1 MRSILN
7 NDDVSSTPDGFI
19 PFSLDPSHPLYI
31 HPSDNPGSQLVS
43 VPFNES
49 GFVLWRSS
57 MVTSL
62 SAKNKLGLVDG
73 RVSRPI
79 QDSPYYA
86 YWERC
91 NDMVKSWITNSVS
104 REIATSMMCFRT
116 AKEVWKDINDRFGQS
131 NGSKYIQLQREI
143 HSATQGSSDIASYFT
158 KMRSL
163 WDELHS
169 SYVGHVCSCGALP
182 KFIEDQQL
190 FQFLN
195 GLNDSYSTV
204 KSAIMMMNPLPPM
217 SKAYS
222 LLQHNES
229 QREAHSSVPSISGD
243 TFSFLVSPGSSNGN
257 RTFSQKVNFESRRSN
272 TNASCKYYKKPGHTV
287 DKCYMLHGFPTDFK
301 FTKNKKSAS
310 CVQTEPPFTLSTH
323 LHGILTTQLS
333 ESSAHGFTKEQY
345 QHLLALFQQA
355 QLSSGL
361 THDDSSVNNTA
372 FAYFA
377 SLFSSYVESSVDS
390 HVCASSQLK
399 VNPWILDTGATNHMT
414 PHKHLLFN
422 VKPLTK
428 PFLVTLPNGY
438 KAKVVSTG
446 YLHLRHDVVL
456 LHVLLGPSLK
466 WPLEIGKAAGRLYYL
481 YPDADH
487 FSVTSTSMSVSH
499 SYVSLPISAHSVNI
513 SHVVDHVVDFVSL
526 YLFDH
531 SSSSSSSSSDSSST
545 PPFISLRKS
554 SRPVQQHVYL
564 KDYVCSSV
572 LAPTFTPHT
581 KVSSNPSW
589 QEARLKEFQA
599 LEANQTWEIVPL
611 PPHKKAIPCKWVYKI
626 KQKADGSIERY
637 KARLLD
643 VNNAFLHGD
652 LHEEVYMKV
661 RPGLDISGSSSSS
674 TLVCKLKKSLYG
686 LRQASRQWFFKLSEA
701 LLSKGYISSLNDYS
715 LFTKSTSDSLVVLAV
730 YVDDILLAKNDLS
743 EMQSLKSYLDATFK
757 IKDLGLVHYFL
768 GLEISLHP
776 QGYIMSQQKFTSDL
790 LYEFNCQH
798 FSSVLTPLDPSV
810 KLTMDIGEPISNP
823 SLYRR
828 LVGKLNFLQNTRPD
842 ISFSVHHLS

>member
-91 NDMVKSWITNSVS
+91 SDMVKSWITNSVS

-243 TFSFLVSPGSSNGN
+243 TSSFLVSPGSSNGN

-272 TNASCKYYKKPGHTV
+272 INASCKYYKKPGHTV

-355 QLSSGL
+355 QLSSGS

-377 SLFSSYVESSVDS
+377 S
-390 HVCASSQLK
+390 
-399 VNPWILDTGATNHMT
+399 ATNHMT

-446 YLHLRHDVVL
+446 YLHLRFDIVL

-487 FSVTSTSMSVSH
+487 FPVTSTSMSVSH

-581 KVSSNPSW
+581 K
-589 QEARLKEFQA
+589 
-599 LEANQTWEIVPL
+599 
-611 PPHKKAIPCKWVYKI
+611 
-626 KQKADGSIERY
+626 KADGSIERY
-637 KARLLD
+637 KARL
-643 VNNAFLHGD
+643 VIRGD
-652 LHEEVYMKV
+652 SQQEGIDFTETFSPIAKHTTIKCLLTLAAKSKWIVYMKV